1 MTNPGSYKSWI
12 ALNNGSNMYLL
23 NCILGATVSVVVMD
37 KDSFGSDDFMG
48 QVVLNLS
55 DFADGKEHSV
65 FEQLRDEVYLQ
76 ELTIG

>member
-37 KDSFGSDDFMG
+37 KNSFGSDEFMG

-55 DFADGKEHSV
+55 DFAQRV
-65 FEQLRDEVYLQ
+65 
-76 ELTIG
+76 